1 MKNDEDQEE
10 IGELEEEKDQNED
23 KIEVDIGII
32 QDEEDNDI
40 EKRFA
45 VGERKAG
52 GLGEFEIGSTNYMT
66 EGFAFGYDDGEE
78 CDETTEEDLE
88 YLKDS
93 FTELTTAV
101 RK

>member
-1 MKNDEDQEE
+1 
-10 IGELEEEKDQNED
+10 
-23 KIEVDIGII
+23 
-32 QDEEDNDI
+32 
-40 EKRFA
+40 
-45 VGERKAG
+45 
-52 GLGEFEIGSTNYMT
+52 MT